1 MKWPFRSQRSPEAHD
16 VITERP
22 RKFSG
27 SGERELKADFHV
39 HTGEDPEDNI
49 SYSATDLI
57 DRAVEHGFDVLA
69 ITNHNVITH
78 DRELARYAEK
88 RGILLIPGVE
98 RTINRKHVLI
108 INAGEEDVKAKSFRK
123 LARLKGDSKLI
134 IAPHPFFPG
143 INCLWGDL
151 LRHIALF
158 DAIEYSHYYT
168 HSVNFNRKAVDLA
181 RQCGIPLVGTSDAH
195 MPHQFGTTYTMIRSE
210 KSLYAVIHAVRA
222 GRVRIVSSPLSLSD
236 ALKIRLSMSVF
247 WCPVPGVHGTPA
259 RTHPAD

>member
-1 MKWPFRSQRSPEAHD
+1 MRWPFRTERSPASQD
-16 VITERP
+16 FLTEP
-22 RKFSG
+22 SRKFSG
-27 SGERELKADFHV
+27 SGEAELKADFHI
-39 HTGEDPEDNI
+39 HTGEDPEDRI

-57 DRAVEHGFDVLA
+57 DRAVERGFEVLS
-69 ITNHNVITH
+69 ITNHNVITW
-78 DRELARYAEK
+78 DEDLAQYAER

-98 RTINRKHVLI
+98 RTVHRKHVLV
-108 INAGEEDVKAKSFRK
+108 INAGPEDLGAKSFRK

-151 LRHIALF
+151 LRHISLF

-168 HSVNFNRKAVDLA
+168 SSVNFNRKAVDLA
-181 RQCGIPLVGTSDAH
+181 RQCRIPLVGTSDAH

-210 KSLYAVIHAVRA
+210 KNLYAVIQAVRA

-247 WCPVPGVHGTPA
+247 
-259 RTHPAD
+259 